1 MTQIE
6 YFIKYFKGNNYASLK
21 ESLNMTL
28 YLCYYLRLNEKK
40 YRDELSTRL
49 ENIFDDFLKVDMRVG
64 TVLNAKVNE
73 KAKKPAYILEVDFG
87 KEIGIKTTSAQ
98 ITDKYSLD
106 ELIGMKVVGVV
117 NFPPKQIA
125 DVKSEFL
132 IIGSYSEGGVTL
144 LSPNKDAQNGDKIG

>member
-1 MTQIE
+1 MIT
-6 YFIKYFKGNNYASLK
+6 
-21 ESLNMTL
+21 
-28 YLCYYLRLNEKK
+28 
-40 YRDELSTRL
+40 
-49 ENIFDDFLKVDMRVG
+49 FDDFLKVDMRIG

>member
-1 MTQIE
+1 MIT
-6 YFIKYFKGNNYASLK
+6 
-21 ESLNMTL
+21 
-28 YLCYYLRLNEKK
+28 
-40 YRDELSTRL
+40 
-49 ENIFDDFLKVDMRVG
+49 FDDFLKVDMRIG

-73 KAKKPAYILEVDFG
+73 KAKKAAYILEVDFG

>member
-1 MTQIE
+1 MIT
-6 YFIKYFKGNNYASLK
+6 
-21 ESLNMTL
+21 
-28 YLCYYLRLNEKK
+28 
-40 YRDELSTRL
+40 
-49 ENIFDDFLKVDMRVG
+49 FDDFLKVDMRIG

-125 DVKSEFL
+125 DVKS
-132 IIGSYSEGGVTL
+132 
-144 LSPNKDAQNGDKIG
+144 

>member
-1 MTQIE
+1 MIT
-6 YFIKYFKGNNYASLK
+6 
-21 ESLNMTL
+21 
-28 YLCYYLRLNEKK
+28 
-40 YRDELSTRL
+40 
-49 ENIFDDFLKVDMRVG
+49 FDDFLKVDMRVG

-87 KEIGIKTTSAQ
+87 KEIGTKTTSAQ

-144 LSPNKDAQNGDKIG
+144 LSPNKDAQNADKIG

>member
-1 MTQIE
+1 MIT
-6 YFIKYFKGNNYASLK
+6 
-21 ESLNMTL
+21 
-28 YLCYYLRLNEKK
+28 
-40 YRDELSTRL
+40 
-49 ENIFDDFLKVDMRVG
+49 FDDFLKVDMRVG

>member
-1 MTQIE
+1 MIT
-6 YFIKYFKGNNYASLK
+6 
-21 ESLNMTL
+21 
-28 YLCYYLRLNEKK
+28 
-40 YRDELSTRL
+40 
-49 ENIFDDFLKVDMRVG
+49 FDDFLKVDMRVG

-87 KEIGIKTTSAQ
+87 KKIGIKTTSAQ

>member
-1 MTQIE
+1 MIT
-6 YFIKYFKGNNYASLK
+6 
-21 ESLNMTL
+21 
-28 YLCYYLRLNEKK
+28 
-40 YRDELSTRL
+40 
-49 ENIFDDFLKVDMRVG
+49 FDDFLKVDMRGG

>member
-1 MTQIE
+1 MIT
-6 YFIKYFKGNNYASLK
+6 
-21 ESLNMTL
+21 
-28 YLCYYLRLNEKK
+28 
-40 YRDELSTRL
+40 
-49 ENIFDDFLKVDMRVG
+49 FDDFLKVDMRIG

-98 ITDKYSLD
+98 ITDKYSLE

>member
-1 MTQIE
+1 MIT
-6 YFIKYFKGNNYASLK
+6 
-21 ESLNMTL
+21 
-28 YLCYYLRLNEKK
+28 
-40 YRDELSTRL
+40 
-49 ENIFDDFLKVDMRVG
+49 FDDFLKVDMRIG

-87 KEIGIKTTSAQ
+87 KEIGTKTTSAQ

>member
-1 MTQIE
+1 MIT
-6 YFIKYFKGNNYASLK
+6 
-21 ESLNMTL
+21 
-28 YLCYYLRLNEKK
+28 
-40 YRDELSTRL
+40 
-49 ENIFDDFLKVDMRVG
+49 FDDFLKVDMRVG

-125 DVKSEFL
+125 EVKSEFL

>member
-1 MTQIE
+1 MIT
-6 YFIKYFKGNNYASLK
+6 
-21 ESLNMTL
+21 
-28 YLCYYLRLNEKK
+28 
-40 YRDELSTRL
+40 
-49 ENIFDDFLKVDMRVG
+49 FDDFLKVDMRVG

-132 IIGSYSEGGVTL
+132 IIGSYS
-144 LSPNKDAQNGDKIG
+144 DKIG

>member
-1 MTQIE
+1 MIT
-6 YFIKYFKGNNYASLK
+6 
-21 ESLNMTL
+21 
-28 YLCYYLRLNEKK
+28 
-40 YRDELSTRL
+40 
-49 ENIFDDFLKVDMRVG
+49 FDDFLKVDMRIG

-73 KAKKPAYILEVDFG
+73 KAKKPAYVLEVDFG

-106 ELIGMKVVGVV
+106 ELIGMKIVGVV

-144 LSPNKDAQNGDKIG
+144 RSPNKDAQNGDKIG

>member
-1 MTQIE
+1 MIT
-6 YFIKYFKGNNYASLK
+6 
-21 ESLNMTL
+21 
-28 YLCYYLRLNEKK
+28 
-40 YRDELSTRL
+40 
-49 ENIFDDFLKVDMRVG
+49 FDDFLKVDMRVG

-73 KAKKPAYILEVDFG
+73 KAKKPAYVLEVDFG
-87 KEIGIKTTSAQ
+87 KDIGTKTTSAQ

-117 NFPPKQIA
+117 NVPPKQIA

-144 LSPNKDAQNGDKIG
+144 LSPNKYAQNGDKIG

>member
-1 MTQIE
+1 MIT
-6 YFIKYFKGNNYASLK
+6 
-21 ESLNMTL
+21 
-28 YLCYYLRLNEKK
+28 
-40 YRDELSTRL
+40 
-49 ENIFDDFLKVDMRVG
+49 FDDFLKVDMRVG
-64 TVLNAKVNE
+64 TIVKAKVNE

-87 KEIGIKTTSAQ
+87 DEIGTKTTSAQ
-98 ITDKYSLD
+98 ITDKYTLE
-106 ELIGMKVVGVV
+106 ELLGMKVVGVV

>member
-1 MTQIE
+1 MIT
-6 YFIKYFKGNNYASLK
+6 
-21 ESLNMTL
+21 
-28 YLCYYLRLNEKK
+28 
-40 YRDELSTRL
+40 
-49 ENIFDDFLKVDMRVG
+49 FDDFLKVDMRIG

-144 LSPNKDAQNGDKIG
+144 LSPNKDAQNGDQIG

>member
-1 MTQIE
+1 MIT
-6 YFIKYFKGNNYASLK
+6 
-21 ESLNMTL
+21 
-28 YLCYYLRLNEKK
+28 
-40 YRDELSTRL
+40 
-49 ENIFDDFLKVDMRVG
+49 FDDFLKVDMRIG

-87 KEIGIKTTSAQ
+87 KEIGTKTTSAQ

-144 LSPNKDAQNGDKIG
+144 LSPNKDAQNGDQIG

>member
-1 MTQIE
+1 MIT
-6 YFIKYFKGNNYASLK
+6 
-21 ESLNMTL
+21 
-28 YLCYYLRLNEKK
+28 
-40 YRDELSTRL
+40 
-49 ENIFDDFLKVDMRVG
+49 FDDFLKVDMRIG

-106 ELIGMKVVGVV
+106 ELIEMKVVGVV